1 MSFTKTNQ
9 GRLLRHLSAMG
20 LLNEVDEDEFQPTNY
35 TKALSLPQIGNGYLG
50 L

>member
-1 MSFTKTNQ
+1 M
-9 GRLLRHLSAMG
+9 RHLSAMG
-20 LLNEVDEDEFQPTNY
+20 LLKEIGEDEYQPTKY